1 MGGNALKAVKTRRYD
16 AAEYRVLRDTVL
28 TKLRNR
34 YPTRQ
39 IEDIRAYR
47 AKPSFGDLDVLFEAD
62 NFTDDVYKM
71 LEELFQPK
79 QVVKNSSVWSFEF
92 NEFQVDLIF
101 TSKKMFDSS
110 ANYFAWNDLGNL
122 IGRVAHKL
130 GFKYG
135 HDGLSFM
142 VRDGTHQYADIHIS
156 TDIVDI
162 LKFLKYDP
170 VVFLK
175 GFDTLEDIFKFAS
188 SSEYFNK
195 EIYSLDNRNHASRIR
210 DKKRKTYTEF
220 LSWIETAENLP
231 AYPWANLKEVGGYQY
246 KTVFIQRAFEF
257 FPEFKTDY
265 DGVLAAFSRWQIAKS
280 KFNGQLVSRIT
291 GLTETELGIFIKH
304 LRSSKTPDLNSWLVN
319 TPQFE
324 VNNWILTEF
333 KQWSNSRALAL

>member
-1 MGGNALKAVKTRRYD
+1 MGGNALKAVKTRRY
-16 AAEYRVLRDTVL
+16 AADEYCVLRDTVL
-28 TKLRNR
+28 TTLRNR
-34 YPTRQ
+34 YPNRR

-79 QVVKNSSVWSFEF
+79 QIVKNSSVWSFEF

-101 TSKKMFDSS
+101 TTKKMFTSS

-122 IGRVAHKL
+122 MGRVAHKL

-142 VRDGTHQYADIHIS
+142 VRDGTHQYAEIHVS
-156 TDIVDI
+156 SDIVEI

-170 VVFLK
+170 SRFLQ
-175 GFDTLEDIFKFAS
+175 GFDTLEEIFQFAA

-231 AYPWANLKEVGGYQY
+231 AYPWADLKEVGGYQY
-246 KTVFIQRAFEF
+246 KEVFIKRAFEF
-257 FPEFKTDY
+257 FPDFKENYNATM
-265 DGVLAAFSRWQIAKS
+265 ASFNTWQIAKS
-280 KFNGQLVSRIT
+280 KFNGQIVSRLT
-291 GLTETELGIFIKH
+291 GLIDKQLGEFIVVLKAKVPGS
-304 LRSSKTPDLNSWLVN
+304 LSEWAAS
-319 TPQFE
+319 TPQSDIHD
-324 VNNWILTEF
+324 WILMEF
-333 KQWSNSRALAL
+333 NQWKTSPALA